1 MKSTVLLLLLFSVA
15 AKSQNIQ
22 ALLKDSDRAR
32 GGVEQ
37 GISWNVKIKS
47 WENDNETERNF
58 NVKAKGNNAYVESS
72 DMGRFKGESFL
83 FNDRTIWFFKPSLK
97 KPVSISAR
105 ERLSGQAANG
115 DIASTNYARD
125 YTPTLLKKEKINDES
140 VVVLLL
146 KAKNKQMTYDQIR
159 YWISEKEKLGIKAE
173 FLTLSGKVF
182 KIANFKYKNVITIK
196 NKKFPF
202 VSEMLIQD
210 ATQQNNKSILTYD
223 KPAAEVVSDN
233 IFNVNNMSR

>member
-1 MKSTVLLLLLFSVA
+1 MKRLFLLVTFIYSMSKA
-15 AKSQNIQ
+15 QDIQ
-22 ALLKDSDRAR
+22 SILKASDRAR
-32 GGVEQ
+32 GGVDQ
-37 GISWNVKIKS
+37 GISWNVNIKS
-47 WENDNETERNF
+47 WEADNVTERNF
-58 NVKAKGNNAYVESS
+58 SVKAKGNNANVESS
-72 DMGRFKGESFL
+72 DIGRFKGEVFL

-125 YTPTLLKKEKINDES
+125 YVPSLVKKEKVNNEMTF
-140 VVVLLL
+140 VLLL

-159 YWISEKEKLGIKAE
+159 YWVSEKDKLGVKAE

-182 KIANFKYKNVITIK
+182 KTASFKYKNVITVK
-196 NKKFPF
+196 NKKLPF

-210 ATQQNNKSILTYD
+210 ANQASNKSILTYD
-223 KPAAEVVSDN
+223 KPTIETVSDN

>member
-1 MKSTVLLLLLFSVA
+1 MMRLIVFLSLVSLF
-15 AKSQNIQ
+15 AKAEDIQ
-22 ALLKDSDRAR
+22 SLLKASDRAR

-37 GISWNVKIKS
+37 GISWNVNIKS
-47 WENDNETERNF
+47 WETDNETERNF
-58 NVKAKGNNAYVESS
+58 SVKAKGNNAYVDST
-72 DMGRFKGESFL
+72 DAGRFKGEVFL

-125 YTPTLLKKEKINDES
+125 YTPSLVKKEKINNENTY
-140 VVVLLL
+140 VLLL

-159 YWISEKEKLGIKAE
+159 YWISEKDKLGIKAE

-182 KIANFKYKNVITIK
+182 KSATFKYKNVITIK
-196 NKKFPF
+196 NKKLPF

-210 ATQQNNKSILTYD
+210 ANQATNRSVLTYD
-223 KPAAEVVSDN
+223 KPTVENVSDN

>member
-1 MKSTVLLLLLFSVA
+1 MKSIVLLLLAFSVA

-22 ALLKDSDRAR
+22 ALLKESDRAR

-37 GISWNVKIKS
+37 GISWNVNIKS
-47 WENDNETERNF
+47 WESDNETERNF
-58 NVKAKGNNAYVESS
+58 SVKAKGNNAYVESS
-72 DMGRFKGESFL
+72 DVGRFKGESFL

-125 YTPTLLKKEKINDES
+125 YTPSLIKKEIINNES
-140 VVVLLL
+140 MVVLLL

-159 YWISEKEKLGIKAE
+159 YWISEKNKLGVKAE

-182 KIANFKYKNVITIK
+182 KIANFKYNNVITIK

-210 ATQQNNKSILTYD
+210 ASQSKNKSVLTYD
-223 KPAAEVVSDN
+223 KPIAEAVSDN

>member
-1 MKSTVLLLLLFSVA
+1 MKIYLIILFA
-15 AKSQNIQ
+15 LKTFAGDNIQ
-22 ALLKDSDRAR
+22 KLLQDSDRAR
-32 GGVEQ
+32 GGVAE
-37 GISWNVKIKS
+37 GISWEVNIKS
-47 WENDNETERNF
+47 WDNDVATERTF
-58 NVKAKGNNAYVESS
+58 KVKAKGDNAYVESA

-125 YTPTLLKKEKINDES
+125 YTPTLIKKEKVKGDTL
-140 VVVLLL
+140 VVLLL
-146 KAKNKQMTYDQIR
+146 KAKDKKMTYDQIR
-159 YWISEKEKLGIKAE
+159 YWISEKNRLGVKAE

-182 KIANFKYKNVITIK
+182 KIAKFKYQNNIK
-196 NKKFPF
+196 IGKKKWPF
-202 VSEMLIQD
+202 VSKMLIED
-210 ATQQNNKSILTYD
+210 AKQVKNRSLLTYD
-223 KPAAEVVSDN
+223 KPKAESISDN

>member
-1 MKSTVLLLLLFSVA
+1 VYAEDMQSLLRA
-15 AKSQNIQ
+15 
-22 ALLKDSDRAR
+22 SDRAR

-37 GISWNVKIKS
+37 GISWNVNIKS
-47 WENDNETERNF
+47 WENDTETERNF
-58 NVKAKGNNAYVESS
+58 QVKAKGNNAYVEST

-125 YTPTLLKKEKINDES
+125 YTPSLIKKEKINNDS
-140 VVVLLL
+140 VIVLLL

-159 YWISEKEKLGIKAE
+159 YWISEKDKLGIKAE

-182 KIANFKYKNVITIK
+182 KIASFKYKNVVQIK
-196 NKKFPF
+196 NKKIPF

-210 ATQQNNKSILTYD
+210 ANQLKNKSILTYD
-223 KPAAEVVSDN
+223 KPNLEAISEN